1 MTRVKY
7 LNIDTAY
14 YTSRSLFGEY
24 YVELAENIREI
35 KSLSVASI
43 ELPMIQ
49 YRCLDISNNNGLS
62 DLLNARYLYLEI
74 IEYDY
79 NKHNN
84 YLFLSSALGYQ
95 ISKYIIARIVLDY
108 KTFPI
113 GSILPANLINGLLIS
128 TVRTYKKPIC
138 LENMKIR
145 LINEL
150 GVPVFLEGLDFSFCI
165 QLECEDS
172 A

>member
-7 LNIDTAY
+7 LNIDTSY
-14 YTSRSLFGEY
+14 YTSKSLFGEY
-24 YVELAENIREI
+24 YVELSENIREI
-35 KSLSVASI
+35 KSLSVANV
-43 ELPMIQ
+43 ELPMIS
-49 YRCLDISNNNGLS
+49 YKRLDLSNNDAR

-74 IEYDY
+74 IEYDH

-84 YLFLSSALGYQ
+84 YLFSSSALGCQ
-95 ISKYIIARIVLDY
+95 MSKYIISRIVLDY

-113 GSILPANLINGLLIS
+113 GSILPANLLNGLLI
-128 TVRTYKKPIC
+128 TTTRRYKKPIC

-145 LINEL
+145 ILNEL
-150 GVPVFLEGLDFSFCI
+150 GVPVFLEGFDFSFCI

>member
-1 MTRVKY
+1 
-7 LNIDTAY
+7 
-14 YTSRSLFGEY
+14 
-24 YVELAENIREI
+24 
-35 KSLSVASI
+35 
-43 ELPMIQ
+43 MIP
-49 YRCLDISNNNGLS
+49 YRCLDISNNNDMS

-74 IEYDY
+74 IEYDH

-84 YLFLSSALGYQ
+84 YLFSSSALGCQ

-108 KTFPI
+108 KTFPN
-113 GSILPANLINGLLIS
+113 GSVLPANLLNGLLI
-128 TVRTYKKPIC
+128 TTIRTYKKPIC

-145 LINEL
+145 ILNEL
-150 GVPVFLEGLDFSFCI
+150 GMPVFLEGLDFSFCI